1 MSWFVAY
8 QSPKGCVS
16 WQGHGVKEDDEC
28 RDFLQG
34 LVAARLHDAKG
45 YATLVE
51 HLNGLSLAGMGQSA
65 LEAVLAAEVPEERD
79 WVAGEA
85 LAEAVLE
92 AQHDVVLPWTARVR
106 SYRAPKGAR
115 CGSLNGR
122 WPRCFRPPSA
132 VIPCL

>member
-34 LVAARLHDAKG
+34 PVTARLHDAKG

-51 HLNGLSLAGMGQSA
+51 HLNGLSLAGGPKRIGSRVGCRGAGRTRLGCGRSA
-65 LEAVLAAEVPEERD
+65 ARSAA
-79 WVAGEA
+79 
-85 LAEAVLE
+85 
-92 AQHDVVLPWTARVR
+92 
-106 SYRAPKGAR
+106 
-115 CGSLNGR
+115 
-122 WPRCFRPPSA
+122 
-132 VIPCL
+132 